1 MDKIQKVLIEQGRKD
16 LAQEY
21 YKKIATKVDFSS
33 FDKNFDKMKA
43 SSSFEKSIYFHSGKN
58 RRIELHHKDGKVLK
72 GGGLIMGPG
81 TSRKDR
87 AAYCRRMLERIFDNN
102 EKVPEIGNNFKFVV
116 GNATYT
122 STSITFKVEIIDKAA
137 TGGITNKEEIEWK
150 RVWGIIFDEAPI
162 AQAHKVLI
170 SQGYELQK
178 GKTEWKVLF
187 KFKQ

>member
-81 TSRKDR
+81 MSRN
-87 AAYCRRMLERIFDNN
+87 Y
-102 EKVPEIGNNFKFVV
+102 V
-116 GNATYT
+116 
-122 STSITFKVEIIDKAA
+122 
-137 TGGITNKEEIEWK
+137 
-150 RVWGIIFDEAPI
+150 IFDEAPI

-178 GKTEWKVLF
+178 RTINR
-187 KFKQ
+187 